1 MSRLRF
7 PGLIDAHVHLR
18 DPGATHKE
26 DWSSGT
32 AAALAGGFTC
42 VLAMPNTQ
50 PPLTDNTSLQTT
62 LSAAAS
68 NARCDYGVYAG
79 GTELNAAAVAALAPH
94 TAGLKLYL
102 NETYGP
108 LRIEDLGALQAHM
121 HAWPATRP
129 LLCHAEGHHVPAAI
143 LLAMLAQRSV
153 HICHVS
159 RAAEIAVIRAAKAR
173 GLPVTCEVTPH
184 HLLLTPADAAALS
197 AGRAEVRPALNN
209 AADQAALWQAMQ
221 DGVVD
226 CIATDHAPHLPAEKD
241 GPQPP
246 PGFPGLETAL
256 ALLLSAPA
264 PRRLSHAQ
272 LVALL
277 HTNPARIFGLQPQP
291 DTWVEVDPQQR
302 WEVRGADFHS
312 RAKWSP
318 FEGWQLT
325 GRVQRVCVRGQLAF
339 TDGQV
344 LAAPGSG
351 KLAALPPV

>member
-18 DPGATHKE
+18 EPGATHKE
-26 DWSSGT
+26 DWDSGT

-50 PPLTDNTSLQTT
+50 PPLTDNASLQAA
-62 LSAAAS
+62 LAAAAAK
-68 NARCDYGVYAG
+68 ARCDYGIYAG
-79 GTELNAAAVAALAPH
+79 GTTLNAAAVAALAPH
-94 TAGLKLYL
+94 TTGLKLYL
-102 NETYGP
+102 NETYGQ
-108 LRIEDLGALQAHM
+108 LRIDDLAVLQAHM
-121 HAWPATRP
+121 QAWPATRP
-129 LLCHAEGHHVPAAI
+129 LLCHAEGLNVPAAI

-173 GLPVTCEVTPH
+173 GLAVTCEVTPH
-184 HLLLTPADAAALS
+184 HLLPTQADAAALPS
-197 AGRAEVRPALNN
+197 GRSDVRPALNN
-209 AADQAALWQAMQ
+209 TADQAALWQAVQ

-264 PRRLSHAQ
+264 PLRLSQAQ

-277 HTNPARIFGLQPQP
+277 HTNPARIFGLPPQP
-291 DTWVEVDPQQR
+291 DTWVEVDPQQK

-312 RAKWSP
+312 RSKWSP
-318 FEGWQLT
+318 FEGGQLT
-325 GRVQRVCVRGQLAF
+325 GRVHSVCLRGQLAF
-339 TDGQV
+339 ADGQL
-344 LAAPGSG
+344 LAQPGSG
-351 KLAALPPV
+351 RLAALPPV